1 MLSYSQDFKYVR
13 STRFIQQKGIVTH
26 QVSITGLHPLDRHD
40 EGMIGQLTR

>member
-13 STRFIQQKGIVTH
+13 STRFLEQKGTVTH

-40 EGMIGQLTR
+40 EGMRGQLTR